1 MFSRTTLRAK
11 RDKNSDRGAVGSTV
25 YKRSRQVMGVGGGI
39 LLGSTFDVGSVLV
52 TAGRLPFCVFHGKA
66 VTGDSKIQPRSN
78 AAWIMVGPQ
87 DSPVVKEQSSGE
99 EGANIQQ
106 EQAPRMVR
114 VW

>member
-11 RDKNSDRGAVGSTV
+11 RDKNSDRGAAGSTV

-87 DSPVVKEQSSGE
+87 DSPVWQAAE
-99 EGANIQQ
+99 E
-106 EQAPRMVR
+106 
-114 VW
+114 